1 MALPTNLGT
10 CVVGGQYV
18 DFQGNAIAG
27 QVKFTP
33 RNATLSSS
41 QDLVIIPRTITV
53 DLDGTGSF
61 TVTLPVTDDT
71 DVSPTNFTY
80 QVEEAFSGGR
90 TYDIAIPSG
99 SATINLADVVPA
111 VPSTSAEAQLY
122 VLLSVFNQ
130 LEARVDG
137 LEAVSS
143 DFTTAASGA
152 GAAANAAATAATA
165 ATTAST
171 SATTALS
178 AIQAAAGSA
187 INPLLFVGTT

>member
-1 MALPTNLGT
+1 MPLPSNLGT
-10 CVVGGQYV
+10 CIVGGQYV

-41 QDLVIIPRTITV
+41 QDLVIIPRVISV
-53 DLDGTGSF
+53 DLDSNGAF
-61 TVTLPVTDDT
+61 TVTLPATDDP

-90 TYDIAIPSG
+90 TYDIAIPTG
-99 SATINLADVVPA
+99 QATINLADVVPA
-111 VPSTSAEAQLY
+111 VASTSAEAQLY
-122 VLLSVFNQ
+122 VLLSVFNT

-143 DFTTAASGA
+143 NFNTAAA
-152 GAAANAAATAATA
+152 GAATAATA
-165 ATTAST
+165 ASTASAAAVSADS
-171 SATTALS
+171 SATTALA
-178 AIQAAAGSA
+178 AIQAASGSA
-187 INPLLFVGTT
+187 VNPLLFTGTT